1 MHRRAHR
8 RSLAALAAIVLVA
21 GVLWVPTIGATA
33 VPTKART
40 APLRLAGRTASLA
53 DTASARTKPSG
64 TSFDALIAEAKADIA
79 KFRER
84 FDTPS
89 KDVGTEGGNSLYAN
103 QLPAAGNLPVG
114 AGAGAGATFEGLN
127 HFNSR
132 YSGGGNAFSG
142 EPADQG
148 LCVSDEY
155 VFEIVNSVVQ
165 VYDTD
170 GTSLIDGDP
179 YFPGTE
185 PIGLTLNEFYGL
197 PPAFVRPAGPF
208 GPFMFD
214 VWCLYDADAERWFV
228 SSSNLSQDPVT
239 GAFDGPAYTNI
250 AVSTSPDPLGGW
262 TYYVLDNT
270 NNGQNGTPDHM
281 CSSGFCFG
289 DYPQIGLDAYGFY
302 VATNEFD
309 NLGAGEFHGAQL
321 YAFSK
326 ADMIAGDA
334 SPASVYLEN
343 VMTDTLGDMAYTVQ
357 PVNATPAEWDRSGGG
372 TMYFGMS
379 VSPFTDSGAADRMVL
394 YALRNTS
401 SLDAATPA
409 LVLKETAV
417 DTQKYVVP
425 FKAQQKYGPA
435 PLQKC
440 INIGVTCFGENYST
454 VRIPHPLDTGSG
466 KVYGAWLHDGVVYL
480 TTSTALKGTGAAKV
494 NPTNGS
500 WVAVKQ
506 RVGVA
511 YFALDPV
518 WSDGFYATLVQQGY
532 AAVAGN
538 NLSYPSIAIGPSG
551 DGAIGATLVGPGY
564 YPATVYVPFSVG
576 EAPTSV
582 ELVSPGMGPSDGF
595 TGLAGYYRPR
605 WGDYGTATVS
615 PDGNVWVAAQSV
627 EQSCTFSQWL
637 ADTTCGYTRTFLAN
651 WSTRIVE
658 VEV

>member
-1 MHRRAHR
+1 MHRPMR
-8 RSLAALAAIVLVA
+8 RRGFAALAALALVA
-21 GVLWVPTIGATA
+21 GLLWAPTIGSAA
-33 VPTKART
+33 SRSGRA
-40 APLRLAGRTASLA
+40 APVRYAGKTASLA
-53 DTASARTKPSG
+53 DVAAARVRPSG

-89 KDVGTEGGNSLYAN
+89 KDVGEEGGNSLYAS
-103 QLPAAGNLPVG
+103 QLPAAASLPVG
-114 AGAGAGATFEGLN
+114 DGASAGATFEGLN
-127 HFNSR
+127 HFDSR
-132 YSGGGNAFSG
+132 YSGEGNAFSG

-155 VFEIVNSVVQ
+155 AFEIVNSVVQ
-165 VYDTD
+165 VYDLD
-170 GTSLIDGDP
+170 GTPQITGNP
-179 YFPGTE
+179 YFNDGP
-185 PIGLTLNEFYGL
+185 PVGLTLNEFYGV

-214 VWCLYDADAERWFV
+214 VWCLYDAETERWFV
-228 SSSNLSQDPVT
+228 TSSNLSQDPMT

-250 AVSTSPDPLGGW
+250 AVSMSSDPLGGW
-262 TYYVLDNT
+262 HYYVLDNT
-270 NNGQNGTPDHM
+270 NNGQNGTPDHG

-289 DYPQIGLDAYGFY
+289 DYPQIGLDAHGFY
-302 VATNEFD
+302 IATNEFD

-326 ADMIAGDA
+326 ADLIAGDP
-334 SPASVYLEN
+334 SPTTVYLEN
-343 VMTDTLGDMAYTVQ
+343 VTSETVGDLAYTIQ

-372 TMYFGMS
+372 RMYFGMS
-379 VSPFTDSGAADRMVL
+379 VSPFTNSGAANRMAL

-401 SLDAATPA
+401 SLGTATPSVS
-409 LVLKETAV
+409 LVETAV
-417 DTQKYVVP
+417 GTQKYVVP
-425 FKAQQKYGPA
+425 FKAIQKVGPA

-440 INIGVTCFGENYST
+440 INIGVTCYGENYST

-480 TTSTALKGTGAAKV
+480 TTSTALRGSGAAKV
-494 NPTNGS
+494 NPTNGA

-511 YFALDPV
+511 YFALAPS
-518 WSDGFYATLVQQGY
+518 WAGGFRAAVVDEGY

-551 DGAIGATLVGPGY
+551 DGAIGATLVGPDH
-564 YPATVYVPFSVG
+564 YPATAYVPFTLG
-576 EAPTSV
+576 EAPASV
-582 ELVSPGMGPSDGF
+582 ELPSPGVGPSDGF
-595 TGLAGYYRPR
+595 SGLAGYYRPR

-615 PDGNVWVAAQSV
+615 PDGNVWIAAQSV
-627 EQSCTFSQWL
+627 EQSCSFSAWL

-658 VEV
+658 VDV